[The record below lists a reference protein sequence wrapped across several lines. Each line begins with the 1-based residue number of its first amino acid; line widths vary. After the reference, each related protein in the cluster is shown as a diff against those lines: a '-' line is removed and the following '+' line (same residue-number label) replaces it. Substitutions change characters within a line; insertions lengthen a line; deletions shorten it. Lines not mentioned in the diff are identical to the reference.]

1 MKKLNLQILLILV
14 SVSASVIQSKAQTL
28 NVPPP
33 SPTQTIKQQFALSE
47 IELTYS
53 RPGVKGRKIMGE
65 LVPYNEVWRTGANAS
80 TKIKFGEDV
89 KLEGNNV
96 PKGEYALYTIPGK
109 DEWTVI
115 LSKNNTLWGAF
126 GYKPEEDQVRFK
138 VKSMSAPMMMETF
151 TMQFMDLKP
160 SSTNL
165 HMMWDNTMIKFNI
178 SADID
183 AKISKQIADAMSPT
197 DKRPYYSAASYY
209 FETGKDMNQA
219 YEWAKTAV
227 ELNPS
232 QYWVEYL
239 KAQIELK
246 MGNKKAAIASAT
258 SSMEQAKT
266 QNNPDY
272 VVLNQKLIAEAKK

>member
-14 SVSASVIQSKAQTL
+14 TVSASVFQSKAQTL

-33 SPTQTIKQQFALSE
+33 SPTQTIKQQFALSD

-53 RPGVKGRKIMGE
+53 RPGVKGRKIMGD

-89 KLEGNNV
+89 KVEGNNV

-115 LSKNNTLWGAF
+115 LSKNTTLWGAM

-138 VKSMSAPMMMETF
+138 VKTMSAPMMMETF
-151 TMQFMDLKP
+151 TMQFMDVKP
-160 SSTNL
+160 SSANL

-178 SADID
+178 TSDID
-183 AKISKQIADAMSPT
+183 SKISKQITDAMAPT

-209 FETGKDMNQA
+209 FETGKDINQA
-219 YEWAKTAV
+219 YEWAKKAV

-258 SSMEQAKT
+258 SSMEKAKT

-272 VVLNQKLIAEAKK
+272 VTLNEKLIAEAKK